1 MNVINKIYFATF
13 YNFFKNYKEKSATIE
28 KIGLFL
34 KDAKEE
40 CGKYPKKHM
49 EIFMRDLDKFYKDLE
64 WKCVNEFNK
73 L

>member
-13 YNFFKNYKEKSATIE
+13 YNFFKNYKEKSGTIE

-40 CGKYPKKHM
+40 CGKYPRKYT
-49 EIFMRDLDKFYKDLE
+49 D
-64 WKCVNEFNK
+64 
-73 L
+73 